1 MNMQAQANR
10 RDQILIAA
18 RDVFACEGYTKAS
31 IKKIAAQADLNSPAL
46 IYWYFSNKAELFAAV
61 LSEASLML
69 HEVSSNNILEDLT
82 PQEAL
87 EILARRFIETFACPS
102 NKRIFRILI
111 SESVNNVE
119 VSNHFAE
126 TVILP
131 IKNYLVPYFQRK
143 IDEHLLR
150 VHDPEISTRA
160 FIGTLVHYIF
170 VDEIFP
176 QLWNDPH
183 CPDQFIA
190 EIVRIFL
197 DGLTAVEV

>member
-87 EILARRFIETFACPS
+87 EILARRFIEERNGQEA
-102 NKRIFRILI
+102 
-111 SESVNNVE
+111 
-119 VSNHFAE
+119 H
-126 TVILP
+126 
-131 IKNYLVPYFQRK
+131 
-143 IDEHLLR
+143 
-150 VHDPEISTRA
+150 
-160 FIGTLVHYIF
+160 
-170 VDEIFP
+170 
-176 QLWNDPH
+176 
-183 CPDQFIA
+183 
-190 EIVRIFL
+190 
-197 DGLTAVEV
+197 